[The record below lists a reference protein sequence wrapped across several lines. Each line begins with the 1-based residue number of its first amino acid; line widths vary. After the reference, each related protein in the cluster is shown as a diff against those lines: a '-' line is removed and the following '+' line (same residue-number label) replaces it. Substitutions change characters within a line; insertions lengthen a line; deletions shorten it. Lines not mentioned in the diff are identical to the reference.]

1 MSSVVSF
8 PLGAEGYQ
16 NIRSRL
22 HPPNKAEGATEQAD
36 RQSEGFVGVH
46 AGFPV
51 HQSCLF
57 AVWLYMFP
65 WWLRGWRIGLQCGRP
80 GFDPWIR
87 KILWRRERQP
97 TPVFLP
103 ASVMHSIM
111 LLNKFAE
118 FIHQNSMHTILGFC
132 REKELRDV
140 YVHIFMHMKVSVIV
154 WANYIHI
161 IA

>member
-1 MSSVVSF
+1 MSSVASF
-8 PLGAEGYQ
+8 PLGTEGYQ

-22 HPPNKAEGATEQAD
+22 HPPDKAEGATEQAD
-36 RQSEGFVGVH
+36 SRVRALWVFMLVSQFIKAACLQYDYTCFPGGSEG
-46 AGFPV
+46 
-51 HQSCLF
+51 
-57 AVWLYMFP
+57 
-65 WWLRGWRIGLQCGRP
+65 RIGLQCGRP

-132 REKELRDV
+132 RETELRDV
-140 YVHIFMHMKVSVIV
+140 YVL
-154 WANYIHI
+154 YLCT
-161 IA
+161 